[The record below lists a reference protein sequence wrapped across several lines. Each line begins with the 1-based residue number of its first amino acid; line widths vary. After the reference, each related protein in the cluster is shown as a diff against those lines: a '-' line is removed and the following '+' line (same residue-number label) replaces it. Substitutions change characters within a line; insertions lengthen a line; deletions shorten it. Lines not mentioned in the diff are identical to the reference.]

1 MGDPDTHGPVRP
13 GPPPHA
19 VDDGDVEW
27 AEYVAWRDRE
37 AAAGRDPAPEASA
50 RCDAEPWDPEPEER
64 DLGGPLFAE
73 DGAADA
79 LPPGP
84 LLAALTEQAVADVT
98 TLSDNE
104 LVGVLRA
111 TQRQLAR
118 EQYKQV
124 LAAAE
129 FGRRRQAEFDD
140 ALRRGVPAGCAPGG
154 FPGEELSVE
163 LTVSRAEAAHLIDD
177 AIDLTSRLP
186 RTLAGMAA
194 GLVDAARAGWIALYT
209 RSLDPADTARAD
221 EILAEAAPELRAEQ
235 LARKAAALEMK
246 LNPAAVK
253 ARREQARRDNQ
264 RVDVRREASGNAS
277 LAGRELDV
285 ADVLASKAYLD
296 AVASRLRASGLDGSL
311 DRLRALA
318 LTDLTQGRDPLNRI
332 QPAADQS
339 APADP
344 PPVPALINLL
354 VPAGTL
360 LGLSTAPAQAGS
372 WGLLDARRRP
382 RGRRRRGDAS
392 ADPLVRHT
400 DRAGRHRARARLR
413 PRPAPPPAR
422 QPADPPAA
430 STASRASGPPQPHP
444 HPHHPWQL
452 RPRGRR
458 RPLHPKPRAAPPGPR
473 PQRDLRRPRLPE
485 PRRQHRPRPHRAVAR
500 RAHRPV
506 QPRPALQD
514 APSRQAGTRLDRQ
527 AIRTWRHP
535 LDAAV
540 RPHAR
545 HHPHQVRDLDR
556 GGARYAC
563 HVSTRDQPRRL
574 ERLLLG
580 DGTGVR
586 RVSPLHAT
594 SGWFQAMTTGR

>member
-1 MGDPDTHGPVRP
+1 MGNADTHGPVRP
-13 GPPPHA
+13 GLLSDA

-27 AEYVAWRDRE
+27 TEYVAWLDRE
-37 AAAGRDPAPEASA
+37 SAAGRDPAPEASA

-64 DLGGPLFAE
+64 DFSGPLFAE
-73 DGAADA
+73 DGEADA

-84 LLAALTEQAVADVT
+84 LLAALTEQAVSDVT
-98 TLSDNE
+98 CLSDDE

-129 FGRRRQAEFDD
+129 FGRRRQAAFDD

-154 FPGEELSVE
+154 FPGEELSIE

-194 GLVDAARAGWIALYT
+194 GQVDAARAGWIAMYT

-221 EILAEAAPELRAEQ
+221 EILAAAAPELRTEQ

-277 LAGRELDV
+277 LAGRELEV

-311 DRLRALA
+311 DRLRAMA
-318 LTDLTQGRDPLNRI
+318 LTDLTQGRDPFDRI
-332 QPAADQS
+332 HS

-344 PPVPALINLL
+344 PPVPAMINLL
-354 VPAGTL
+354 VPVGTL

-372 WGLLDARRRP
+372 WGLLDAEDARAVTAAAVSHRQTRWCVTPGRTAPPSPTAALAARIRACSTGCRPSRRRN
-382 RGRRRRGDAS
+382 S
-392 ADPLVRHT
+392 
-400 DRAGRHRARARLR
+400 
-413 PRPAPPPAR
+413 
-422 QPADPPAA
+422 
-430 STASRASGPPQPHP
+430 
-444 HPHHPWQL
+444 
-452 RPRGRR
+452 
-458 RPLHPKPRAAPPGPR
+458 
-473 PQRDLRRPRLPE
+473 
-485 PRRQHRPRPHRAVAR
+485 
-500 RAHRPV
+500 
-506 QPRPALQD
+506 
-514 APSRQAGTRLDRQ
+514 
-527 AIRTWRHP
+527 
-535 LDAAV
+535 
-540 RPHAR
+540 
-545 HHPHQVRDLDR
+545 
-556 GGARYAC
+556 
-563 HVSTRDQPRRL
+563 
-574 ERLLLG
+574 
-580 DGTGVR
+580 
-586 RVSPLHAT
+586 
-594 SGWFQAMTTGR
+594 